1 MGQGHTLQQYL
12 ITLHSYNVV
21 VDPKTFFNGLVEYFE
36 FWLEKSNGNP
46 WEREIVQIVTI
57 F

>member
-1 MGQGHTLQQYL
+1 
-12 ITLHSYNVV
+12 LHSYNVV